1 MDDDL
6 KKIMAKNIRRYL
18 EITNKT
24 QRAMCKDLDF
34 KENTVSDWLSAKTYP
49 RIDKIEKMAIYFG
62 CQKSDLIE
70 EPPTYYTD
78 PETARLAQL
87 LHDNPQYKVMFD
99 STKDLDAESVQ
110 KIIDFIKYQR
120 HLEGY
125 DD

>member
-1 MDDDL
+1 MGIGAKL
-6 KKIMAKNIRRYL
+6 QRAIEAKNTNVNEVAKRANISPSVLYSIIRRDSKSVDINTL
-18 EITNKT
+18 ITIANI
-24 QRAMCKDLDF
+24 LG
-34 KENTVSDWLSAKTYP
+34 VSV
-49 RIDKIEKMAIYFG
+49 EYFG
-62 CQKSDLIE
+62 DDY
-70 EPPTYYTD
+70 EPIYYTD

>member
-1 MDDDL
+1 MGIGAKL
-6 KKIMAKNIRRYL
+6 QRAIEAKNTNVNEVAKRANISPSVLYSIIRRDSKSVDINIL
-18 EITNKT
+18 ITIANI
-24 QRAMCKDLDF
+24 LG
-34 KENTVSDWLSAKTYP
+34 VSV
-49 RIDKIEKMAIYFG
+49 EYFG
-62 CQKSDLIE
+62 DDY
-70 EPPTYYTD
+70 EPIYYTD